1 MQKAKKLEYISQMI
15 ESFLV
20 HESNFNVLLR
30 KCLRCGGVIDD
41 INEMKGDGTQARFK
55 LSCAAGCVTS
65 WSVQPQI
72 RKLQTGFL

>member
-1 MQKAKKLEYISQMI
+1 MI
-15 ESFLV
+15 ESFFV
-20 HESNFNVLLR
+20 YESNFNLLLR

-55 LSCAAGCVTS
+55 LSCIAGCETS

-72 RKLQTGFL
+72 KEIADRFFISSIS